1 MSKIPVGL
9 QMYTVRDICE
19 KDFIGALRQVA
30 DIGYAGI
37 ELAGTYGLSASELR
51 DVLDELDLKCAGS
64 HTGERDLDQLVAF
77 NQTIGCAY
85 VGGPALP
92 PGGFPKDEAS
102 CLAAANHMNQVGA
115 AYKARGLHLYYHNHA
130 HEFEQVNGK
139 YILDIFYENTDP
151 NLVYAEIDVFWVQ
164 YANVDPA
171 AYLRKYPGRCPL
183 VHIKDMDKER
193 GFTEIGEG
201 ILDWDDIF
209 AACEAVKAGWYI
221 VEQDRCKR
229 PSMES
234 ARLSFENLK
243 ARGMV

>member
-9 QMYTVRDICE
+9 QMYTVRDVCE

-51 DVLDELDLKCAGS
+51 DVLNELNLKCPGN
-64 HTGERDLDQLVAF
+64 HTGERDVDKLVAF
-77 NQTIGCAY
+77 NQTIGCTY
-85 VGGPALP
+85 IGGPALP

-102 CLAAANHMNQVGA
+102 CLAAAKHMNEVGA

-139 YILDIFYENTDP
+139 YILDIFYENTHPD
-151 NLVYAEIDVFWVQ
+151 LVYAEIDVFWVQ

-183 VHIKDMDKER
+183 VHIKDMD
-193 GFTEIGEG
+193 
-201 ILDWDDIF
+201 
-209 AACEAVKAGWYI
+209 AGG
-221 VEQDRCKR
+221 
-229 PSMES
+229 
-234 ARLSFENLK
+234 
-243 ARGMV
+243 GMVDLGKGVIPWHELLDAAATAGVTHWFAEHDEPVDPMAFAKSAVTYLQALS

>member
-9 QMYTVRDICE
+9 QMYTVRDLCE
-19 KDFIGALRQVA
+19 KDFIGALRGVA

-37 ELAGTYGLSASELR
+37 ELAGTYGLSAPELR
-51 DVLDELDLKCAGS
+51 DVLDELGLKCVGNHS
-64 HTGERDLDQLVAF
+64 GERDLDKLVEF
-77 NQTIGCAY
+77 NQTIGCEY

-102 CLAAANHMNQVGA
+102 CLAAAKHMNEVGA

-130 HEFEQVNGK
+130 HEFEQINGV
-139 YILDIFYENTDP
+139 YILDIFYENTDAD
-151 NLVYAEIDVFWVQ
+151 LVYTEIDVYWVQ

-183 VHIKDMDKER
+183 VHIKDMGEER
-193 GFTEIGEG
+193 EFAEIGEG
-201 ILDWDDIF
+201 SLDWDDIF
-209 AACEAVKAGWYI
+209 AACEEVNAGWYI
-221 VEQDRCKR
+221 VEQDRCNR
-229 PSMES
+229 PSMDS
-234 ARLSFENLK
+234 ARLSFQNLK